1 MCKVCLGA
9 LFCLLLLCSC
19 FGLDRSGG
27 IMKYRAGT
35 VKTGTGRFTVPSL
48 PPPWKPPKIRLKQL
62 VHENDSIDG
71 TIVTDA
77 LCGPK
82 FDDAPLPRL
91 AKELF
96 QRLQERKITS
106 EKNLTLD
113 GRAALRMQGGGRMD
127 GVPIRMD
134 VVVMKKDFCLYD
146 FVYFAP
152 PATYAQ
158 GVGDFEE
165 YLHGFRTR

>member
-1 MCKVCLGA
+1 MCKVRLGV
-9 LFCLLLLCSC
+9 LLWLLLLCSC

-27 IMKYRAGT
+27 IMKYREGT
-35 VKTGTGRFTVPSL
+35 VRTGTGRFTAPQL
-48 PPPWKPPKIRLKQL
+48 PPPWKSPKIRLKQL
-62 VHENDSIDG
+62 VHENDLLG
-71 TIVTDA
+71 ATIVTDA

-96 QRLQERKITS
+96 QRLQERRITS
-106 EKNLTLD
+106 EKAFTLD

-152 PATYAQ
+152 PATHGQ
-158 GVGDFEE
+158 GVGDFEG
-165 YLHGFRTR
+165 YVHGFRTR